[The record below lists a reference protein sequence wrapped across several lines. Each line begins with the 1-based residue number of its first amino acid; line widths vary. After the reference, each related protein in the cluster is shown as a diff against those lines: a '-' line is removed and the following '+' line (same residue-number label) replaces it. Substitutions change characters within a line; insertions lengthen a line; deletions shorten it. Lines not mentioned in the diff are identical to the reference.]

1 MNSGLSMADVAS
13 PNSKLQATQKSW
25 FGWSDWFGMVASIGC
40 AVHCAAMPF
49 AIAYLPALGL
59 GFLADESFHKWMAV
73 GCFVIAL
80 SAFVPG
86 FRKHRR
92 LMPIIIGSCGLVMI
106 STAAFG
112 FAGECCAACETETS
126 AVALVSS
133 VNSESA
139 VASITASSGNAE
151 VCTEACCAD
160 HEGQNAIT
168 GSMSSLNDSSSTV
181 LPLQASTS
189 SSLGRK
195 LVPWLTAIGGMV
207 LVVAHLINRRFDCLC
222 GCCDAEVA
230 EVTG

>member
-1 MNSGLSMADVAS
+1 MNSGLSIADVAS
-13 PNSKLQATQKSW
+13 PNSKLQATQKNW
-25 FGWSDWFGMVASIGC
+25 FGLSDWFGMVASIGC

-133 VNSESA
+133 VNSENA
-139 VASITASSGNAE
+139 VASITASPDDAE
-151 VCTEACCAD
+151 ACTEACCAD
-160 HEGQNAIT
+160 HEGHNVTA
-168 GSMSSLNDSSSTV
+168 LNDSSTV
-181 LPLQASTS
+181 LPLDASTS